1 MNTSNIIILILA
13 IILAGLLV
21 KISFFPAYHQ
31 CLETIM
37 TRTSIR
43 AYQDKAVEAEK
54 IEKMLRAAMA
64 APSAG
69 NKQPWRF
76 VVINDK
82 NTLRSISENF
92 HTMKM
97 AEKAPLAIVVCGD
110 MKDTFPNEG
119 VDYWVQ
125 DASAATENL
134 LLAAHSM
141 GLGAVWCGVT
151 PLSERVSL
159 LKEMLGMP
167 EDIVPLNVVV
177 IGYPA
182 ESPIPKDK
190 WKPEYISYNR
200 YGEKDAATSAYPAAS
215 LAPST
220 KTLQPFDITTAMRA
234 NPFEFFRG
242 AGLVLAAGKEG
253 DFNEMTIGWG
263 GLGTLWSKPVVTVY
277 VAPGRFTYKYME
289 SSEYFT
295 VMRFPKELEAIPN
308 YMGRHSGRDGDKAAA
323 LNLHTKFTPNGAP
336 YFEEADLVVE
346 CRKIYS
352 NQFNEAGFGDVPT
365 KQYANFPAGIHHMY
379 IGEVV
384 SALRKTGN

>member
-1 MNTSNIIILILA
+1 MNTSNIIIVILA
-13 IILAGLLV
+13 IVIAGLLV
-21 KISFFPAYHQ
+21 KLFFFPAQKPVKSDSETVEYQ
-31 CLETIM
+31 VLENIM

-43 AYQDKAVEAEK
+43 SYQDKAVEDEK

-82 NTLRSISENF
+82 NTLKTISENF

-97 AEKAPLAIVVCGD
+97 AQKAPLAIVVCGD
-110 MKDTFPNEG
+110 MKNTFPNEG

-159 LKEMLGMP
+159 LKEMLQMP
-167 EDIVPLNVVV
+167 EDIVPLNVVLV
-177 IGYPA
+177 GYPA
-182 ESPIPKDK
+182 EAPTPKDK
-190 WKPEYISYNR
+190 WKPEYISYNS
-200 YGEKDAATSAYPAAS
+200 YV
-215 LAPST
+215 PST
-220 KTLQPFDITTAMRA
+220 ETLQPFDITSAMRD
-234 NPFEFFRG
+234 NPFDFFRG

-253 DFNEMTIGWG
+253 DYNAMTIGWG
-263 GLGTLWSKPVVTVY
+263 GLGTLWSRPVVTVY
-277 VAPGRFTYKYME
+277 VAPGRYTYKYME
-289 SSEYFT
+289 SCDYFT
-295 VMRFPKELEAIPN
+295 VMRFPKELKEIPN
-308 YMGRHSGRDGDKAAA
+308 YMGSHSGRDGDKAAA
-323 LNLHTKFTPNGAP
+323 LNLHTQFTPNGTP
-336 YFEEADLVVE
+336 YFEEADLVIE

-365 KQYANFPAGIHHMY
+365 KQYANFPAGVHHMY

-384 SALRKTGN
+384 SAFQTGSQDSL